1 MESSVDFGGAFDLW
15 KALLQKMGIATRT
28 PRKCEFSGVFFHPFR
43 ALLCGFL
50 CRCLLQIVLVKVK
63 TAKYQA

>member
-28 PRKCEFSGVFFHPFR
+28 PRKCEFSGVFFHP
-43 ALLCGFL
+43 
-50 CRCLLQIVLVKVK
+50 
-63 TAKYQA
+63 YQSVAMRLFVSLPSSDSTCKG